1 MAITTQSMPMAT
13 TTMATTDMLMATL
26 LTVMELLPM
35 AMELELPTHWE
46 SVKPRHLFSPML
58 LLLMPTAHTHMP
70 MLQLLPATSRFP
82 PQLLPMAFTSS
93 TSERLSPKVLL
104 FTLVLLPHPPSE
116 AHREPLLSMDT
127 LPSMDTVT
135 DTPLT
140 ATTWESVRLRLS
152 PKVLLF
158 TQVMLPHLSTEA
170 PRVPQLSTL
179 MLPTTEF
186 MEVTDTS
193 K

>member
-13 TTMATTDMLMATL
+13 TTMATTDMLMATQ
-26 LTVMELLPM
+26 LTVMELLHTV
-35 AMELELPTHWE
+35 MELELPTLWE

-58 LLLMPTAHTHMP
+58 LLSMPTAHTPMP
-70 MLQLLPATSRFP
+70 MLQLLQATSRFP
-82 PQLLPMAFTSS
+82 PQLLPMASTSS

-104 FTLVLLPHPPSE
+104 FTPVLLPHPPSE
-116 AHREPLLSMDT
+116 AHKEPLLSMDT
-127 LPSMDTVT
+127 LPSMDMVM
-135 DTPLT
+135 DTPPT
-140 ATTWESVRLRLS
+140 ATIWESVRLRLS

-170 PRVPQLSTL
+170 PRVPQLSIL
-179 MLPTTEF
+179 MLLTTELT
-186 MEVTDTS
+186 EVMDTS